1 MIDKKKK
8 QAEEG
13 IQPMR
18 ARRRVAD
25 AKLDKPT
32 ERRVLLVETDGGA
45 GRNKADA
52 PLCALEKICL
62 I

>member
-1 MIDKKKK
+1 
-8 QAEEG
+8 
-13 IQPMR
+13 MR

-25 AKLDKPT
+25 ARLDKPT